1 MKILVIDDDAQIR
14 LMLREMLAWEGY
26 DVLEAANG
34 REGLLVQRQQAA
46 DLVITDLIMPE
57 QEGLETITFLKSEF
71 PDLKIIA
78 VSGGGRVSAD
88 QYLPMAQEFGADMVF
103 SKPFDIRQL
112 SAAVKQLLGAQ

>member
-14 LMLREMLAWEGY
+14 LMLRDMFGWEGY
-26 DVLEAANG
+26 EVLEAANG

-57 QEGLETITFLKSEF
+57 QEGLETITVLKSEF

-112 SAAVKQLLGAQ
+112 SAAVKQLLGAE